1 MIRALLGKDLR
12 VLRRSPALLALIVL
26 YPVLIAVG
34 LGLALT
40 RDPQPPKIAVVN
52 LLPDGGQ
59 GKVTIGG
66 QTISVKDLEQSIAGG
81 DVQSTNLPSR
91 EAAVVAIEAGTID
104 GALIIPKN
112 AANDLRAALETG
124 GVTGGP
130 RLEVLY
136 RSSGPLDG
144 TLVRAVIASRLRTAE
159 RAVSGEIVRVASGF
173 LEILRDGGTF
183 EIAGTEVSVIGLR
196 AAEIL
201 VAAGAEDVPKDQQAG
216 LEQAA
221 RFARLAREN
230 LGVSDSIL
238 KSIAK
243 PLNVQETAI
252 GEGSNTTLS
261 GFAVGAA
268 AALSLMLV
276 ALTLG
281 AGLLAGEREEG
292 TLRRL
297 LRGGHGAW
305 RVATAK
311 TLAAG
316 LIAAGSGLLLLVG
329 VAIFGATP
337 WDGAAWWIPA
347 VVLGGLACGALGVLL
362 GAALRDARAATLAAI
377 LLAVPV
383 AVIALIPDQTIGG
396 SASTLLGAISAVLPF
411 DPARDLLDAALA
423 AHPDWTATLQLLTQA
438 AVYVGAAGLVV
449 RRSRA

>member
-40 RDPQPPKIAVVN
+40 RDPEPPKVAVVN
-52 LLPDGGQ
+52 LLPDGGA
-59 GKVTIGG
+59 GEVTISG
-66 QTISVKDLEQSIAGG
+66 QTISVKDLERSISGG
-81 DVQSTNLPSR
+81 DVQSVNLPTR
-91 EAAVVAIEAGTID
+91 EAAVRAIEAGTID
-104 GALIIPKN
+104 GALIIPRN
-112 AANDLRAALETG
+112 AANDLKAALESG

-136 RSSGPLDG
+136 GSSGPLDG

-159 RAVSGEIVRVASGF
+159 RAVSSEIVRVASGF
-173 LEILRDGGTF
+173 LEILRDGGDF
-183 EIAGTEVSVIGLR
+183 EIAGTKVSVIGLR

-201 VAAGAEDVPKDQQAG
+201 VAVGAESVPSDQRAG

-238 KSIAK
+238 RSIAK

-252 GEGSNTTLS
+252 GAGSDRTLS
-261 GFAVGAA
+261 GFAVGTA

-281 AGLLAGEREEG
+281 AGLLASEREEG

-305 RVATAK
+305 KVATAK
-311 TLAAG
+311 TLGAG
-316 LIAAGSGLLLLVG
+316 IVAAGSGLVLLVG

-337 WDGAAWWIPA
+337 WDGAPWWIPA
-347 VVLGGLACGALGVLL
+347 VVLGGLAFAALGVLL

-383 AVIALIPDQTIGG
+383 AVIALIPDQAIGG
-396 SASTLLGAISAVLPF
+396 SAADVLNAVSAVLPF
-411 DPARDLLDAALA
+411 APARAQLDGALA
-423 AHPDWTATLQLLTQA
+423 ADPDWAAAAQLLAQA

-449 RRSRA
+449 RRSRG

>member
-1 MIRALLGKDLR
+1 MIRTLLGKDLR

-40 RDPQPPKIAVVN
+40 RDPQPPKVAVVN

-59 GKVTIGG
+59 GEVKISG
-66 QTISVKDLEQSIAGG
+66 QTISVKDLEQSISGG
-81 DVQSTNLPSR
+81 DVQSISLPSR
-91 EAAVVAIEAGTID
+91 EAAMRAIEAGTVD
-104 GALIIPKN
+104 GALIIPRN
-112 AANDLRAALETG
+112 AANDLRAALESG

-144 TLVRAVIASRLRTAE
+144 TLVRAVIATRLRTAE
-159 RAVSGEIVRVASGF
+159 RAVASEIVRVASGF
-173 LEILRDGGTF
+173 LGILRDGGSL
-183 EIAGTEVSVIGLR
+183 EIGGTKVTILGLK

-201 VAAGAEDVPKDQQAG
+201 VSAGADASPAGQRAG
-216 LEQAA
+216 LEQAE

-238 KSIAK
+238 RSIAK
-243 PLNVQETAI
+243 PLNVTETAV
-252 GEGSNTTLS
+252 GDDGKSTLS

-281 AGLLAGEREEG
+281 AGLLASEREEG

-305 RVATAK
+305 KVASAK
-311 TLAAG
+311 TFAAG
-316 LIAAGSGLLLLVG
+316 LVAAGSGLLLLVG
-329 VAIFGATP
+329 VALFGATP

-347 VVLGGLACGALGVLL
+347 VLLGGVAFAGLGVLL

-383 AVIALIPDQTIGG
+383 AVIALIPDQAVGG
-396 SASTLLGAISAVLPF
+396 SASALLDAISAVLPF
-411 DPARDLLDAALA
+411 APARALLDAALTA
-423 AHPDWTATLQLLTQA
+423 DPDWTAALQLLAQA

>member
-12 VLRRSPALLALIVL
+12 ALRRSPALLALVIL

-40 RDPQPPKIAVVN
+40 RDPEPPKVAVVN
-52 LLPDGGQ
+52 LLPPGTAGEV
-59 GKVTIGG
+59 KISG
-66 QTISVKDLEQSIAGG
+66 QTISVEDLERSIAGG
-81 DVQSTNLPSR
+81 DVRSIDLPSR
-91 EAAVVAIEAGTID
+91 EAAVRAIEAGTID
-104 GALIIPKN
+104 GALVIPKN
-112 AANDLRAALETG
+112 AANDLRASLESG

-136 RSSGPLDG
+136 GASGPLDG

-159 RAVSGEIVRVASGF
+159 RAVSTEIVRVASGF
-173 LEILRDGGTF
+173 LRILRDGGTF
-183 EIAGTEVSVIGLR
+183 EVLGQEVSVIGLR

-201 VAAGAEDVPKDQQAG
+201 VAAGADSAPAGQQRG

-230 LGVSDSIL
+230 LGVSDAIL
-238 KSIAK
+238 RSIAT
-243 PLNVQETAI
+243 PLKVTETAV
-252 GEGSNTTLS
+252 GGDADRTLS

-281 AGLLAGEREEG
+281 AALLASEREEG

-297 LRGGHGAW
+297 LRGGRGAW
-305 RVATAK
+305 HVVTAK
-311 TLAAG
+311 TAAAG
-316 LIAAGSGLLLLVG
+316 LVAAGSGALLLVG
-329 VAIFGATP
+329 VALFGASP
-337 WDGAAWWIPA
+337 WSGLPWAIPA
-347 VVLGGLACGALGVLL
+347 VLLGGLAFAGLGVLL

-383 AVIALIPDQTIGG
+383 AVIALIPDQAIGG
-396 SASTLLGAISAVLPF
+396 AAATVTGAVSALLPF
-411 DPARDLLDAALA
+411 APVRAQLDAALA
-423 AHPDWTATLQLLTQA
+423 TEPDLGAALQLLAQV
-438 AVYVGAAGLVV
+438 AVYVGAAGLLV

>member
-1 MIRALLGKDLR
+1 MIRSLLGKDLR

-52 LLPDGGQ
+52 LLPQ
-59 GKVTIGG
+59 GREGSVTIAG
-66 QTISVKDLEQSIAGG
+66 QKISIADLEQSIAGG
-81 DVQSTNLPSR
+81 GVQSRNLDSR
-91 EAAVVAIEAGTID
+91 EEAVSQIEAGTID
-104 GALIIPKN
+104 GALVIPED
-112 AANDLRAALETG
+112 AAEKLRSSLETG

-130 RLEVLY
+130 QLEVLY

-144 TLVRAVIASRLRTAE
+144 TIVRAVIASRLRTAE
-159 RAVSGEIVRVASGF
+159 RALASEIVRVASGF

-183 EIAGTEVSVIGLR
+183 EILGAKVSVIGLR

-201 VAAGAEDVPKDQQAG
+201 IASGAEAVPANQQEG
-216 LEQAA
+216 LEQAGK
-221 RFARLAREN
+221 FARVAREN
-230 LGVSDSIL
+230 LNLSDNIL
-238 KSIAK
+238 KTIAT
-243 PLNVQETAI
+243 PLDVRETAI
-252 GEGSNTTLS
+252 GKTDERTLS
-261 GFAVGAA
+261 GFAVGVA

-276 ALTLG
+276 AMTLG
-281 AGLLAGEREEG
+281 AGLLASEREEG

-305 RVATAK
+305 KVATAK

-316 LIAAGSGLLLLVG
+316 VVAAGSGLLLLG
-329 VAIFGATP
+329 GLAIFGATP
-337 WDGAAWWIPA
+337 WAGVPWWIPA
-347 VVLGGLACGALGVLL
+347 VLLGGLAFAALGVLL

-383 AVIALIPDQTIGG
+383 AVIALIPDQAIGG
-396 SASTLLGAISAVLPF
+396 AAASVVDAISAVLPF
-411 DPARDLLDAALA
+411 APARAQLDAAVA
-423 AHPDWTATLQLLTQA
+423 ADAAWGSAAQLLVQCLA
-438 AVYVGAAGLVV
+438 YVGLAGLIV

>member
-12 VLRRSPALLALIVL
+12 VLQRSPALLALIVV

-40 RDPQPPKIAVVN
+40 RDPQPPKVAVVN
-52 LLPDGGQ
+52 LLPDGARGEV
-59 GKVTIGG
+59 KISG
-66 QTISVKDLEQSIAGG
+66 QTISVKDLERSISGG
-81 DVQSTNLPSR
+81 DVQSIDLPSR
-91 EAAVVAIEAGTID
+91 EAAVRAIEAGTVD
-104 GALIIPKN
+104 GALIIPRN
-112 AANDLRAALETG
+112 AANDLRAALESG

-144 TLVRAVIASRLRTAE
+144 TLVRAVIATRLRTAE
-159 RAVSGEIVRVASGF
+159 RAVAAEIVRVASGF

-183 EIAGTEVSVIGLR
+183 EIAGTKVSVIGLR
-196 AAEIL
+196 AAEVL
-201 VAAGAEDVPKDQQAG
+201 VGAGVKEVPADQRAG
-216 LEQAA
+216 LAQAE

-238 KSIAK
+238 RSIAK
-243 PLNVQETAI
+243 PLNVTETAV
-252 GEGSNTTLS
+252 GDDGKGTLS

-281 AGLLAGEREEG
+281 AGLLANEREEG

-305 RVATAK
+305 QVASAK
-311 TLAAG
+311 TFAAG
-316 LIAAGSGLLLLVG
+316 LVAAASGLLLLVG

-337 WDGAAWWIPA
+337 WDGAAWWLPA
-347 VVLGGLACGALGVLL
+347 VVLGGLSFAGLGVLL
-362 GAALRDARAATLAAI
+362 GAMLRDARAATLAAI

-383 AVIALIPDQTIGG
+383 AVIALIPDQAIGG
-396 SASTLLGAISAVLPF
+396 GASTLLDAVSAVLPF
-411 DPARDLLDAALA
+411 DPARALLDAALTA
-423 AHPDWTATLQLLTQA
+423 DPDWTATLQLLVQA